1 MIDLKISIPY
11 HKKMIAKYTELAFLV
26 KDESK
31 KAHYNKQRDIMR
43 ESLAGLEKLEA
54 TS

>member
-1 MIDLKISIPY
+1 MIDHSISIPY

-26 KDESK
+26 KDEKK
-31 KAHYNKQRDIMR
+31 KAHYNKQRDIMSD
-43 ESLAGLEKLEA
+43 SLNGLLKSEA